1 MLRHVT
7 SRYTSRSSRVLMV
20 KLDKVYR
27 PGQGLIET
35 GSAAE
40 ERLASLREKAR
51 ERAKRYRDG
60 VRDKLARLKEL
71 EK

>member
-1 MLRHVT
+1 M
-7 SRYTSRSSRVLMV
+7 
-20 KLDKVYR
+20 KLEKVYR
-27 PGQGLIET
+27 PGRGLIES

-71 EK
+71 EG

>member
-1 MLRHVT
+1 
-7 SRYTSRSSRVLMV
+7 MV